1 MSTQLRTGYTAKPSK
16 IWNDYYK
23 SFSDGP
29 VGNLYPNEPLIR
41 IISTVRKGVNFSDEQ
56 YFHDQ
61 GQENANRTAFSGKA
75 LEIGFGHVSNLM
87 MLSDKGFSPIGIE
100 VSEEAVARGKVRI
113 AAEGYEDINLMRWNP
128 TVLPFENEYFDFICG
143 LQCIYY
149 NREIEDVIGEVF
161 RCLKPDGHFAFS
173 FFSKKHDY
181 HKYIDILEE
190 GDLYN
195 IVRWSDNHPSY
206 RIRGGVL
213 VQPKSKDD
221 LMKMFSVAS
230 DVRIFTE
237 ETDFTPTFNSW
248 WYIYGRK

>member
-1 MSTQLRTGYTAKPSK
+1 MK
-16 IWNDYYK
+16 I
-23 SFSDGP
+23 
-29 VGNLYPNEPLIR
+29 E
-41 IISTVRKGVNFSDEQ
+41 
-56 YFHDQ
+56 
-61 GQENANRTAFSGKA
+61 
-75 LEIGFGHVSNLM
+75 
-87 MLSDKGFSPIGIE
+87 
-100 VSEEAVARGKVRI
+100 
-113 AAEGYEDINLMRWNP
+113 
-128 TVLPFENEYFDFICG
+128 
-143 LQCIYY
+143 
-149 NREIEDVIGEVF
+149 
-161 RCLKPDGHFAFS
+161 
-173 FFSKKHDY
+173 KHDY